1 MMGTVNCKWTMN
13 NIKENIVLAFF
24 VGLFLGAISIFLAIG
39 GGPLNVS
46 LFVIIF
52 HFTMKQSS
60 VYSIATIFFSQITKI
75 ISIVASA
82 QYQMFDMKMIP
93 MLIILQLLAV
103 ILVQFGTRK
112 FHQQNW
118 KVFIQ
123 FSWLLL
129 QQLLD
134 LM

>member
-1 MMGTVNCKWTMN
+1 MN

-24 VGLFLGAISIFLAIG
+24 VDLFLGAISIFLAIG

-123 FSWLLL
+123 FS
-129 QQLLD
+129 
-134 LM
+134 

>member
-1 MMGTVNCKWTMN
+1 MRPFLIFNKMMGTVNCKGTMN

-123 FSWLLL
+123 FS
-129 QQLLD
+129 
-134 LM
+134 